1 MGREIGRITEVKGV
15 KVRAE
20 LYELFPPYIVESGHI
35 TVAPRINTYV
45 KTKVGLD
52 EIICQITGEYY
63 DEIHNGRYTGYY
75 LELTVKG
82 YFEKG
87 RFIQGLRLLPM
98 VAANIEMLDE
108 DEFKH
113 INESKSEKSF
123 TLGTDLFNPSQNCYL
138 SFNAIIPSHIG
149 IFGNTGSGKSNTLT
163 KLMHEYADVT
173 IGSRKAQLL
182 VFDVNNEYGGS
193 SICAK
198 DNKKINQLTTRNDNG
213 DKVPFNYDDLQED
226 EWCLLLNAT
235 EATQRP
241 VIKTAFTDKRT
252 PEDYAKIIARMIST
266 GQQQLI
272 KSIQYN
278 LSGYIKGIEN
288 LKWHVKNQAFYFDNG
303 TWDDRVYDNGP
314 EFQQLVDKISVEIP
328 EERLKSFLFRLYFAT
343 AIHIGYGTQFEFIS
357 PLLRRAEKLFKD
369 FEKVFEDV
377 DEDLFRQKNIAV
389 IQLANVNK
397 DMLELIPA
405 VITNHLFQN
414 QIINK
419 QGDSVKNIINIVID
433 EAHDLLYEDIL
444 DSKHTKITIDAF
456 ERAIKEGRK
465 FGLYLWISS
474 QRPSDIS
481 QTIIS
486 QMHNYFIHKLVNP
499 LDLNRIRKAVAFLD
513 ENAMDALTVLGP
525 GECVVS
531 GTGVNMPTFIQVEQ
545 LDEKYRPNSENVRL
559 FGTNGILER
568 RKRRNNK
575 QKGI

>member
-1 MGREIGRITEVKGV
+1 MGKEVGRITEVKGV
-15 KVRAE
+15 RVRAE
-20 LYELFPPYIVESGHI
+20 LYELFPPYIVDSGRI
-35 TVAPRINTYV
+35 MVAPRINTYV
-45 KTKVGLD
+45 KTRVGLD
-52 EIICQITGEYY
+52 EIICHITGEYY
-63 DEIHNGRYTGYY
+63 DEVHRGQYTGYY

-82 YFEKG
+82 YFENG

-98 VAANIEMLDE
+98 VAANIEMLE
-108 DEFKH
+108 KDEFKR
-113 INESKSEKSF
+113 INENLDEKIF
-123 TLGTDLFNPSQNCYL
+123 PLGVDLFDSSQNYYL
-138 SFNAIIPSHIG
+138 SYNAVIPSHIG
-149 IFGNTGSGKSNTLT
+149 IFGNTGSGKSNTLA
-163 KLMHEYADVT
+163 KLMHEYIEV
-173 IGSRKAQLL
+173 IKGRNNAQLL
-182 VFDVNNEYGGS
+182 VFDVNNEYGES
-193 SICAK
+193 SICSK
-198 DNKKINQLTTRNDNG
+198 DNKTIYHLTTRNDNG
-213 DKVPFNYDDLQED
+213 DKIPINYSKLQED

-241 VIKTAFTDKRT
+241 VIKTAFSDKRT
-252 PEDYAKIIARMIST
+252 PDDYARLIGRMIST

-278 LSGYIKGIEN
+278 LAGYVKGIET
-288 LKWHVKNQAFYFDNG
+288 LKWHAKNQVFYFDKG
-303 TWDDRVYDNGP
+303 TGTGIFDSSP
-314 EFQQLVDKISVEIP
+314 EYQQLIDQISVDIP
-328 EERLKSFLFRLYFAT
+328 EARIKNFLFRLYFAT

-377 DEDLFRQKNIAV
+377 DEDLFQKKNVIV

-405 VITNHLFQN
+405 IITNHLFQN
-414 QIINK
+414 QILKK
-419 QGDSVKNIINIVID
+419 QDDTVKNIINIVID
-433 EAHDLLYEDIL
+433 EAHNLLYEDST

-499 LDLNRIRKAVAFLD
+499 LDLSRIRKAVAFLD
-513 ENAMDALTVLGP
+513 ENALDALTVLGA

-531 GTGVNMPTFIQVEQ
+531 GTGVNMPCFVYVMQ
-545 LDEKYRPNSENVRL
+545 LEEKYRPNSENVKL
-559 FGTNGILER
+559 FGENGIFER
-568 RKRRNNK
+568 QHRRVKKK
-575 QKGI
+575 QVL

>member
-1 MGREIGRITEVKGV
+1 MGREVGRITEVKGV
-15 KVRAE
+15 RVRAE
-20 LYELFPPYIVESGHI
+20 LYELFPPYIVDCGHVLI
-35 TVAPRINTYV
+35 APRINTYV
-45 KTKVGLD
+45 KTRVGLD

-63 DEIHNGRYTGYY
+63 DENHKGHFTGYY

-82 YFEKG
+82 YFENG

-98 VAANIEMLDE
+98 VAANIEMLE
-108 DEFKH
+108 ADEFKH
-113 INESKSEKSF
+113 INENSGDKSF
-123 TLGTDLFNPSQNCYL
+123 SLGTDLFDSSQNYYL
-138 SFNAIIPSHIG
+138 SYNAIIPSHIG
-149 IFGNTGSGKSNTLT
+149 IFGNTGSGKSNTLA
-163 KLMHEYADVT
+163 KLMHEYARVIT
-173 IGSRKAQLL
+173 GRKKAHLV
-182 VFDVNNEYGGS
+182 VFDVNNEYGDS

-198 DNKKINQLTTRNDNG
+198 DEKIIYQLTTRDDNG
-213 DKVPFNYDDLQED
+213 DRIPFNYSELQED

-241 VIKTAFTDKRT
+241 VIKTAYSDKRT
-252 PEDYAKIIARMIST
+252 PEDYAKLISRMIIT

-288 LKWHVKNQAFYFDNG
+288 LRWHVKNEVFYFEKENGNRIFDNK
-303 TWDDRVYDNGP
+303 P
-314 EFQQLVDKISVEIP
+314 EFEQLVDQITVNIP
-328 EERLKSFLFRLYFAT
+328 EERLKNFLFRLYFAT
-343 AIHIGYGTQFEFIS
+343 AIHIGYGTQFEYIS

-377 DEDLFRQKNIAV
+377 ESDFFQKKNIAV
-389 IQLANVNK
+389 IQLAYVNR

-405 VITNHLFQN
+405 IITNHLFQK
-414 QIINK
+414 QISNK
-419 QGDSVKNIINIVID
+419 QDDTVGNIVNIVID
-433 EAHDLLYEDIL
+433 EAHDLLYEDTS

-465 FGLYLWISS
+465 FGLYLWVSS

-499 LDLNRIRKAVAFLD
+499 LDLSRIRKAVAFLD
-513 ENAMDALTVLGP
+513 ENALDAVTVLGP

-531 GTGVNMPTFIQVEQ
+531 GTGVNMPCFVLVKQ
-545 LDEKYRPNSENVRL
+545 LEKEYRPNSENVRL
-559 FGTNGILER
+559 FGENGILESR
-568 RKRRNNK
+568 RHRRNIK
-575 QKGI
+575 REV